1 MNIYLR
7 YKLLIIKEWLKYRKD
22 RNQKRK
28 EYRAFVKRNKKE
40 LKALECTV
48 IETSL
53 ATNFKMVEVQLYS
66 FLKNCNINPD
76 VDDLEF
82 MLGKYFKPISLGTTV
97 YHADDLLNLKSYF
110 ISVCLK

>member
-1 MNIYLR
+1 MNVYLR
-7 YKLLIIKEWLKYRKD
+7 YKLLLIKEWFKRRKG

-28 EYRAFVKRNKKE
+28 EYQAFIKRNKKE
-40 LKALECTV
+40 LKALECII

-53 ATNFKMVEVQLYS
+53 ATNFKIVEVQLYS

-82 MLGKYFKPISLGTTV
+82 MLDKYFKPISLGTTV
-97 YHADDLLNLKSYF
+97 YHTDGLLSLKSYF